1 MAKILLFG
9 DIMGRPGREAISAVL
24 SLWQEEHKPDVIIGN
39 VENLTHGKGIILRH
53 IEELTAL
60 GFNAFTS
67 GNHVFDSGPRAE
79 ECFDKFDNITRP
91 ANYTS
96 LGLDG
101 RAEEMGMSAS
111 GLNSGSVPGHGFYR
125 FAKNGQQYLVINLGG
140 QLFFDKQFRGDIAN
154 PFFAFDT
161 IYSKEAQKDDII
173 IVDLHAEAT
182 SEKNAF
188 AWHVDGRATIVYGTH
203 THIPTADTK
212 ILPKGTIFQTDL
224 GMSGARDSVLGVI
237 VENSLNVFLEK
248 AKFKLE
254 TPEEGAG
261 IVNALLIE
269 VGQENGVNHI
279 ITFQRLQTE
288 TK

>member
-24 SLWQEEHKPDVIIGN
+24 PLWQSEHKPDVIVGN

-60 GFNAFTS
+60 GFDAFTS

-79 ECFDKFDNITRP
+79 ECFDKFDSITRP

-96 LGLDG
+96 LGQDG
-101 RAEEMGMSAS
+101 RAGEIGMSS
-111 GLNSGSVPGHGFYR
+111 DSVPGHGFYR

-140 QLFFDKQFRGDIAN
+140 RLFFDKQFRGDIAN
-154 PFFAFDT
+154 PFFAFDA

-224 GMSGARDSVLGVI
+224 GMSGALNSVLGVI

-248 AKFKLE
+248 ARFKLE

-269 VGQENGVNHI
+269 VGEENGVNKI
-279 ITFQRLQTE
+279 INFQRLQTE